1 MLLEG
6 SALPLLVDKAVAPPS
21 SLELHQGKGIW
32 KEEGGSKCLVRL
44 LLWHVKQ
51 PEWSRSGF
59 RNTLV
64 SSHTVVNLGRK
75 LVSHQL
81 NSPCSSLAD
90 TGSLADP
97 PETTFPSLNPS
108 LRSSVPCTERDVSA
122 EIFPTHCSGQ
132 WARDML
138 SRKKWRDHDC
148 KQLLLPEPSCFSTK
162 LVYRALP
169 RSQPWKG
176 CMGLGSAHRAE

>member
-21 SLELHQGKGIW
+21 SLGLHQGKGIW
-32 KEEGGSKCLVRL
+32 KEEGGSKFLVRL

-75 LVSHQL
+75 LVSRQL
-81 NSPCSSLAD
+81 NSPCSNLAH

-97 PETTFPSLNPS
+97 PETTFPSLNPW
-108 LRSSVPCTERDVSA
+108 LQLFCPMHRKR
-122 EIFPTHCSGQ
+122 
-132 WARDML
+132 WL
-138 SRKKWRDHDC
+138 SRDLPHPLLGAMSPRHA
-148 KQLLLPEPSCFSTK
+148 KQEEVKRPRLQTAIASRSKLLFYKASISCSST
-162 LVYRALP
+162 LTALE
-169 RSQPWKG
+169 SMHG
-176 CMGLGSAHRAE
+176 VG